1 MWGEQPPY
9 SEIKKELVWALRLV
23 TDSPKLFG
31 ILVLKNDYL
40 LFQAFGPYSFFVS
53 IFKSCVH
60 DNSFISKMIADA
72 DIIVSSVHHTI
83 NLLNILFYCV
93 SFFNLILTTF

>member
-40 LFQAFGPYSFFVS
+40 LFQAFGPYSLFVS
-53 IFKSCVH
+53 VFKSCVH
-60 DNSFISKMIADA
+60 DNSFISKMIADVDVIVMA
-72 DIIVSSVHHTI
+72 DEYWRQFYGKKFKAVF
-83 NLLNILFYCV
+83 LLMVGL
-93 SFFNLILTTF
+93 SW